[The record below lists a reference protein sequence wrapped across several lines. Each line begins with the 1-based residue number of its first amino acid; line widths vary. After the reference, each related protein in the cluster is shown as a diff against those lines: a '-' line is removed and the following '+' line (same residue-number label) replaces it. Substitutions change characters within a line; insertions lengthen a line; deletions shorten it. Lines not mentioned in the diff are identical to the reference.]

1 MTFRVIPMLFAA
13 ALSLF
18 AGIMLAGVYLTV
30 QIGGSFEALKDM
42 NPLIFLE
49 YLPNRGRLQ
58 QPVFQR
64 SYIIACGVF
73 IVGMGIAAVIVL
85 SGKLTT
91 YGDAHFQDRRE
102 LKKNRMLAEFGAGL
116 LFGRF
121 IAPPRMSGNREL
133 KITGRSSVLK
143 KWFPKYHYD
152 NLSPFI
158 SSHYDT
164 FPNALMVAPTGAGK
178 TVSYVVPTCLTFPGS
193 MVVLDV
199 KGEIFEKTSR
209 HRKATGD
216 DVFRFAPLDFKH
228 PSHQYNPIHRISRF
242 DNQDQQYTEMD
253 KLSGYFLQVEGGNA
267 ESFLNGGRQLFV
279 AAGMLAIQRGNPT
292 MGEIYRI
299 LYGDGSE
306 EDRSKTQEDRLNEL
320 AEEVNHTHSRATFAK
335 YAGYEDRIRTS
346 YFSVLEGAGL
356 AGWTNPRVEKV
367 TRKNEIDF
375 STIRA
380 KSQSVYLC
388 VNSDDIPIIS
398 SLIRLFFTELVAY
411 LRGAGPLSEAEPHPV
426 LIMLDEFDQLGHMP
440 IFVKAIKETR
450 GNGGRISIVTQSIPG
465 LSTIYNEHE
474 QQSLAANC
482 GMKIYITANERTTA
496 EAIETDLG
504 LRTGLSTGYSVDR
517 AGLSFGRGN
526 ISHSAEQ
533 RPLMTASQIRK
544 LDASRVIL
552 IPEKQHPILAERI
565 EYYRDPAL
573 QPIYDAQEQYELP
586 YPKQDQDAISTLEDK
601 LSEQDKANAATLTR
615 LAELEEENRR
625 QQKELKQYRANE
637 RTEVHGETT
646 TESEEYETGE
656 EATDIDDWEYQP
668 PDLEDHEFL
677 LTKEEAKGH
686 DLCYRSAHKVE
697 RLLEG
702 QTYIAIAAIG
712 DPDKPA
718 YCLFSDDQDEILC
731 RVVHPTEGKY
741 IIEELGL
748 DISELQVGQEI
759 EVNSL

>member
-1 MTFRVIPMLFAA
+1 MTFRLIPMLFAA
-13 ALSLF
+13 AISLF
-18 AGIMLAGVYLTV
+18 AGILISGIYLTV
-30 QIGGSFEALKDM
+30 QIGGSFEALKNM
-42 NPLIFLE
+42 NPLILLD

-58 QPVFQR
+58 QPVFQN
-64 SYIIACGVF
+64 SYMLVGGVF
-73 IVGMGIAAVIVL
+73 VVGMCIAAVIVL

-121 IAPPRMSGNREL
+121 ITPPNMSGNREL
-133 KITGRSSVLK
+133 KVTGKPSYLK
-143 KWFPKYHYD
+143 RFFPNYYYD
-152 NLSPFI
+152 NFSPFV

-164 FPNALMVAPTGAGK
+164 FPNAMMVAPTGAGK

-228 PSHQYNPIHRISRF
+228 PSHQYNPIHRISQF
-242 DNQDQQYTEMD
+242 ENPDQQYTEMD

-267 ESFLNGGRQLFV
+267 ASFLNGGRQLFV
-279 AAGMLAIQRGNPT
+279 AAGMLAIQRENPT
-292 MGEIYRI
+292 MGEVYRI

-306 EDRSKTQEDRLNEL
+306 EDRSKTPEDRLTEL
-320 AEEVNHTHSRATFAK
+320 AEEVRHTQASATFAK
-335 YAGYEDRIRTS
+335 FAGYEDRIRTS

-375 STIRA
+375 STIRTN
-380 KSQSVYLC
+380 SQSVYLC

-526 ISHSAEQ
+526 ISHNAEQ

-586 YPKQDQDAISTLEDK
+586 YPKLDQDVISTLEDK
-601 LSEQDKANAATLTR
+601 LSEQDKENVATLTR
-615 LAELEEENRR
+615 LAELEEETRI
-625 QQKELKQYRANE
+625 QKKELKQYRSDELTEAQNE
-637 RTEVHGETT
+637 TPTVTDEFETEE
-646 TESEEYETGE
+646 ESTNL
-656 EATDIDDWEYQP
+656 DDWEYEP
-668 PDLEDHEFL
+668 PAMADHEYL
-677 LTKEEAKGH
+677 LTKEEAKHH

-697 RLLEG
+697 RLQDG
-702 QTYIAIAAIG
+702 QIYIAIAAIR

-718 YCLFSDDQDEILC
+718 YCLFSDAQDETLC
-731 RVVHPTEGKY
+731 RVIHPSEGVY
-741 IIEELGL
+741 QLDELGL

-759 EVNSL
+759 SL